1 MTPRLVYKWF
11 TVVYNASFVVG
22 MSGYVIVMLTF
33 FGISTLF
40 VSGDAAMQLGVLC
53 LSYGLYFG

>member
-22 MSGYVIVMLTF
+22 MSGYVIVMLTV

-40 VSGDAAMQLGVLC
+40 VSGDAAMQLGILC